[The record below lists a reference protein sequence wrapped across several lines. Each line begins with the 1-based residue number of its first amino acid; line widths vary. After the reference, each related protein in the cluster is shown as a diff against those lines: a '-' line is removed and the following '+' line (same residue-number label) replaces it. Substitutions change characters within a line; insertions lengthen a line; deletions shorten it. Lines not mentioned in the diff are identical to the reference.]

1 MDVRDSAG
9 VVHVGRTLPCVHV
22 AEGIVKTMRTT
33 KFKIGAALLLTAGL
47 AGLGGFGQHTL
58 IGKEPAADSELTTRV
73 DKLVKAWEP
82 VAQERRFD
90 DIGWARD
97 IRDAL
102 RLAKEH
108 NRPVFLFTY
117 SGSAD
122 REHAMA
128 LQRC

>member
-1 MDVRDSAG
+1 MFLLSGLAG
-9 VVHVGRTLPCVHV
+9 TAAVH
-22 AEGIVKTMRTT
+22 E
-33 KFKIGAALLLTAGL
+33 GAALA
-47 AGLGGFGQHTL
+47 
-58 IGKEPAADSELTTRV
+58 KEPAAADALAGKVDELVT
-73 DKLVKAWEP
+73 AWEP
-82 VAQERRFD
+82 RPEERRFD
-90 DIGWARD
+90 DIGWAHD

-117 SGSAD
+117 SGSAV

>member
-1 MDVRDSAG
+1 MGIKRFSVSVMFLLSGLTGTAA
-9 VVHVGRTLPCVHV
+9 VH
-22 AEGIVKTMRTT
+22 EGAV
-33 KFKIGAALLLTAGL
+33 L
-47 AGLGGFGQHTL
+47 A
-58 IGKEPAADSELTTRV
+58 KEPAAADALV
-73 DKLVKAWEP
+73 AKVNQLVKAWEP
-82 VAQERRFD
+82 RPEERRFD

-117 SGSAD
+117 SGSAL

>member
-1 MDVRDSAG
+1 MGTSKLKIAV
-9 VVHVGRTLPCVHV
+9 TL
-22 AEGIVKTMRTT
+22 ALTT
-33 KFKIGAALLLTAGL
+33 GL
-47 AGLGGFGQHTL
+47 AWVGGIDGPAL
-58 IGKEPAADSELTTRV
+58 SGKEPAAKGEWRTTV
-73 DKLVKAWEP
+73 DKLVEAWEP

-117 SGSAD
+117 SGSAS

>member
-1 MDVRDSAG
+1 M
-9 VVHVGRTLPCVHV
+9 
-22 AEGIVKTMRTT
+22 
-33 KFKIGAALLLTAGL
+33 FLLSGL
-47 AGLGGFGQHTL
+47 AGTAAVHEGAVLA
-58 IGKEPAADSELTTRV
+58 KEPAADALAGKV
-73 DKLVKAWEP
+73 DELVKAWEP
-82 VAQERRFD
+82 RPEERRFD
-90 DIGWARD
+90 DIGWAHD

-117 SGSAD
+117 SGSAV